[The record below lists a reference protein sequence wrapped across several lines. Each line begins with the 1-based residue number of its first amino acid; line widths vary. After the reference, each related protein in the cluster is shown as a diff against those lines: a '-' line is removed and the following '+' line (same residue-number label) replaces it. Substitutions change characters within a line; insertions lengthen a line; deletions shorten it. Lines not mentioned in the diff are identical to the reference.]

1 MTTPAPTTPP
11 VQPKKTK
18 KSKTTG
24 PVVLLPKGKFP
35 TSVGDYELL
44 DEATREKKEEVAQ
57 KTAEEEAKKKCPDT
71 NTKPDIFQSTGFL
84 QDDKIYIVNYPNN
97 KKKESEK
104 KDRDISDA
112 LNALNGTRKEG
123 STQDMPQAAIEA
135 LQRMFGKAPDQQRT
149 RGSNYGKLDHD
160 FTFPPR
166 AHSTAGK
173 SKETKEETADSSSK
187 VNEDAKEVDLDEFEK
202 KEQFTP
208 SFISGSPLTDAS
220 KSDSDQ
226 AEDRKKK
233 GKKEK
238 TIDIN
243 GEVESSSYHQRKLRK
258 PTSILCCSTAYTLS
272 AGSIR

>member
-1 MTTPAPTTPP
+1 
-11 VQPKKTK
+11 
-18 KSKTTG
+18 
-24 PVVLLPKGKFP
+24 
-35 TSVGDYELL
+35 
-44 DEATREKKEEVAQ
+44 
-57 KTAEEEAKKKCPDT
+57 
-71 NTKPDIFQSTGFL
+71 
-84 QDDKIYIVNYPNN
+84 
-97 KKKESEK
+97 
-104 KDRDISDA
+104 
-112 LNALNGTRKEG
+112 
-123 STQDMPQAAIEA
+123 MPQAAIEA

-202 KEQFTP
+202 KERARRRKSNLNAFAPEFTP

-238 TIDIN
+238 VCNSTLVSYLYLLIDN
-243 GEVESSSYHQRKLRK
+243 FFLLLLRFYCVDNRYK
-258 PTSILCCSTAYTLS
+258 W
-272 AGSIR
+272 